1 MLDIPD
7 AVLTYILH
15 FIIKERS
22 LAYLLVRKDGCL
34 MAWGGQLNEY
44 GITNLCQ
51 GEQIGQQ
58 VFFLEG
64 LLPIDDSALFL
75 PFIQTATDICADIHI
90 FPSVE
95 GDWVLLLNSIVDEN
109 YFSSIQQEVNN
120 YSLLQEKISRLE
132 SQ

>member
-7 AVLTYILH
+7 AVIAYILH

-34 MAWGGQLNEY
+34 VDWGGKLAEY
-44 GITNLCQ
+44 GITNLCK

-64 LLPIDDSALFL
+64 LLPVDDSDLFL
-75 PFIQTATDICADIHI
+75 PFIKTENEICADIYI
-90 FPSVE
+90 FSSME
-95 GDWVLLLNSIVDEN
+95 GDWVLLLNSIVDEKS
-109 YFSSIQQEVNN
+109 FSLMQQEANN
-120 YSLLQEKISRLE
+120 YSLLKEKISRLE
-132 SQ
+132 PR